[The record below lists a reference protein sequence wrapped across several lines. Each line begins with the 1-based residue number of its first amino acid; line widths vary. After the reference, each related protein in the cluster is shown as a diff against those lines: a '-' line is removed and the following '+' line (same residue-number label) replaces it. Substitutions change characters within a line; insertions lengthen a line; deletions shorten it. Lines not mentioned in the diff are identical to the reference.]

1 MKDQNLAQAV
11 LQRFTGQPSSSP
23 LFLPDLGLWYGW
35 HHKLGTLPDS
45 CRGLSLPGIAR
56 RLGVP
61 AWMTAKPYHLDWGP
75 TRIKVS
81 RQGNERIVRY
91 ESPDGTLTE
100 RWEKGPDG
108 DWWQTEF
115 PAKTAADLAVVQAM
129 LSDRAYRFD
138 RSQYDRLRA
147 EVGDDGIV
155 AIELPRRP
163 FSQVFLEWL
172 GWSDGLMLFFEAEDE
187 IKAIIDLLE
196 EHVQALVQIATAL
209 PGPIFLSPDNLDA
222 QFISPAYFDQY
233 LASSYARTADT
244 LRAHDKKLMVVTGGY
259 IRRLLPPLVQA
270 GVDAVQGIS
279 GPPQSDAT
287 LAEARSAAGANLT
300 LWGGIPQ
307 DALIEDYPEAEF
319 EAVLQQAAQEAA
331 QDGRSILGV
340 ADVLPIAADFTRL
353 ERILDLI
360 R

>member
-1 MKDQNLAQAV
+1 MENQNLVEAV
-11 LQRFTGQPSSSP
+11 LQHFTGQPSSSP
-23 LFLPDLGLWYGW
+23 LFLPDLALWYGW
-35 HHKLGTLPDS
+35 HHRLGTLPGPW
-45 CRGLSLPGIAR
+45 RELTLPGIAR
-56 RLGVP
+56 KLGVP
-61 AWMTAKPYHLDWGP
+61 AWMTAKPYHLDWGL
-75 TRIKVS
+75 TEIKVS
-81 RQGNERIVRY
+81 RQNSERAVRY
-91 ESPDGTLTE
+91 ESPAGTLTE
-100 RWEKGPDG
+100 RWAKGPDG

-115 PAKTAADLAVVQAM
+115 PAKTANDLAVVQAM
-129 LSDRAYRFD
+129 LSTRLYRFD
-138 RSQYDRLRA
+138 RTQYDRLQA

-187 IKAIIDLLE
+187 IKAIIDMLE
-196 EHVQALVQIATAL
+196 EQVQALVRTAATL
-209 PGPIFLSPDNLDA
+209 PGPIFVSPDNLDA
-222 QFISPAYFDQY
+222 QFISPASFDQY
-233 LASSYARTADT
+233 LAGSYARSADA
-244 LRAHDKKLMVVTGGY
+244 LHAQGKHLMIVTGGY
-259 IRRLLPPLVQA
+259 IRRLLAPLVQA

-307 DALIEDYPEAEF
+307 DVLIEDFPEVEF
-319 EAVLQQAAQEAA
+319 ESVVRQAAQEAA
-331 QDGRSILGV
+331 QDGRSLLGV
-340 ADVLPIAADFTRL
+340 ADVVPIAADIGRL